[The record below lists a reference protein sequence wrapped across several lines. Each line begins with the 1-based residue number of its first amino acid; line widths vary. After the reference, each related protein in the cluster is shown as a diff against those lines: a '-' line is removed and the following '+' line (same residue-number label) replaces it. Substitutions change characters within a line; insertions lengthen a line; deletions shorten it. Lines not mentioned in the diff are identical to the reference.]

1 LLLPRGET
9 CELVRYAG
17 SAAKAQ
23 AAAMLFGRQAIEV
36 ATWAL
41 TVPGLA
47 LLAVTGL
54 FMTMNG
60 RLGFLKRRWLSVH
73 QLLGALIIL
82 NVAFILVPVGGQ
94 LLELASQIDAGTEL
108 PATFMALARRESMFG
123 AFNLILAL
131 VTIFV
136 AVLKPGLGRYSP

>member
-1 LLLPRGET
+1 MFL
-9 CELVRYAG
+9 G
-17 SAAKAQ
+17 SILGHITVGFVPGAKAQ

-54 FMTMNG
+54 FMTMKG
-60 RLGFLKRRWLSVH
+60 RLGFLKHRWLSVH

-82 NVAFILVPVGGQ
+82 NTAFILVPLGGQ
-94 LLELASQIDAGTEL
+94 LLELASQIDAGT
-108 PATFMALARRESMFG
+108 
-123 AFNLILAL
+123 
-131 VTIFV
+131 
-136 AVLKPGLGRYSP
+136 